1 MKVKPDGLWE
11 RCIEIEQ
18 GIIILEALIH
28 KKKYL
33 SLENSIN
40 VTKLSD

>member
-1 MKVKPDGLWE
+1 MKLKPDGLWE
-11 RCIEIEQ
+11 RCLQIEQ
-18 GIIILEALIH
+18 GVVILEALIH

-33 SLENSIN
+33 SLQNSAN

>member
-18 GIIILEALIH
+18 GLIILEVLIH

-33 SLENSIN
+33 SLENSTN